1 MIFKVNSMDIPY
13 KFLIKVIIKA
23 IIRMD
28 LFHNKVVKILFN
40 ANKVYVVLRVVIIIL
55 ILTIAMILIFSHLIM
70 IIDIVLIIK
79 HYYHYKILN
88 NI

>member
-13 KFLIKVIIKA
+13 KFIIKVIIKA

-28 LFHNKVVKILFN
+28 LFHHKVVKILFN
-40 ANKVYVVLRVVIIIL
+40 AHKVYVVLRVVLIIFF
-55 ILTIAMILIFSHLIM
+55 TIAMILIFSHLII
-70 IIDIVLIIK
+70 IIDIVLIVK